1 LVQKNYRKGMMMERK
16 NLLTILLLGIIF
28 TGSGVILIA
37 MDYQKFKENYKKLYL
52 NFSRTLS
59 PTEVNE
65 SEPFPYTE
73 EKLKSELY
81 MAEEYLRQN
90 SYDSIRK
97 ALDIYNKVLSF
108 AKDVKIKQL
117 AKYGLAYSLYRLNDD
132 NRSLL
137 HLKELKT
144 EKIFD
149 PILEEEVDYLLGR
162 ILLLRGHDDEGRAI
176 LQNLLVKTTSKDLKS
191 RIHATF
197 GDYYQLKK
205 EFKKAKKSYQIALEY
220 NPDNL
225 HAEIIKENLDKNK
238 NKELIPFEHDYYDQ
252 QLSKKTLEEKEPIKK
267 EKDKLKDKN
276 KDKDKDKEKG
286 SQKLEMS
293 EEIEK
298 LKREFSLAVSLYNQ
312 NDLQNANNQLINL
325 EKKVSQLLMENI
337 KEKGKNDLYTLLENI
352 YYRLGEVVEKQK
364 NNELAKVYYDKVLA
378 NPSPELDQ
386 AALIKKGIISFEQEK
401 YKEAYNLFSR
411 AVEISP
417 NGKYTT
423 KAMEWLKETEKIL
436 KNMSD

>member
-1 LVQKNYRKGMMMERK
+1 MMERK
-16 NLLTILLLGIIF
+16 NLITILLLGIIF
-28 TGSGVILIA
+28 IGSGVILIA
-37 MDYQKFKENYKKLYL
+37 MDYQKFRENYKKLYL

-73 EKLKSELY
+73 EKLKSDLY

-90 SYDSIRK
+90 SYESIRK
-97 ALDIYNKVLSF
+97 ALDIYNRILSF

-137 HLKELKT
+137 HLKELKA

-176 LQNLLVKTTSKDLKS
+176 LQNLLAKTTSKDLKS

-238 NKELIPFEHDYYDQ
+238 ELIPFEHDYYNQ
-252 QLSKKTLEEKEPIKK
+252 QLSKKTLQKKEASSKEKESTKK
-267 EKDKLKDKN
+267 QKDKH
-276 KDKDKDKEKG
+276 KDKEIEIH
-286 SQKLEMS
+286 KLDIS

-298 LKREFSLAVSLYNQ
+298 IKREVSLAISFYHQ
-312 NDLQNANNQLINL
+312 NDLLNANNQLINL
-325 EKKVSQLLMENI
+325 EKRVNQLLMENI
-337 KEKGKNDLYTLLENI
+337 KEKEKNDLYSLLEII

-364 NNELAKVYYDKVLA
+364 NNELAKVYYDKVLS
-378 NPSPELDQ
+378 NPSPDLDQ

-401 YKEAYNLFSR
+401 YKEAYSLFNR

-417 NGKYTT
+417 NGKYTA
-423 KAMEWLKETEKIL
+423 KAMEWLRETEKIL

>member
-1 LVQKNYRKGMMMERK
+1 MMMERK

-73 EKLKSELY
+73 EKLKSDLY

-176 LQNLLVKTTSKDLKS
+176 LQNLLVKTTSNDLKS

-225 HAEIIKENLDKNK
+225 HAEIIKENLDK

>member
-1 LVQKNYRKGMMMERK
+1 MMMERK
-16 NLLTILLLGIIF
+16 KLLTILLLGIIF
-28 TGSGVILIA
+28 IGSGVILIA

-73 EKLKSELY
+73 EKLKSDLY

-176 LQNLLVKTTSKDLKS
+176 LQNLLARTTSKDLKS

-225 HAEIIKENLDKNK
+225 HAEIIKENLDK

-337 KEKGKNDLYTLLENI
+337 KEKEKNELYSLLENI

-364 NNELAKVYYDKVLA
+364 NNELAKVYYDKVLV

-386 AALIKKGIISFEQEK
+386 AALIKKGMIYFEQEK
-401 YKEAYNLFSR
+401 YNEAYNLFSR

>member
-1 LVQKNYRKGMMMERK
+1 MMMERK

-59 PTEVNE
+59 PTDVNE

-73 EKLKSELY
+73 EKLKSDLY

-238 NKELIPFEHDYYDQ
+238 ELIPFEHDYYDQ
-252 QLSKKTLEEKEPIKK
+252 QLSKKTLVEKEPIKK
-267 EKDKLKDKN
+267 EKDKHKDRI
-276 KDKDKDKEKG
+276 KEKEVP
-286 SQKLEMS
+286 QLDIS
-293 EEIEK
+293 EEIERI
-298 LKREFSLAVSLYNQ
+298 KREFSLAVSLYNQ

-337 KEKGKNDLYTLLENI
+337 KEKEKNDLYTLLENI

>member
-1 LVQKNYRKGMMMERK
+1 MMMERK
-16 NLLTILLLGIIF
+16 NLITILLLGIIF
-28 TGSGVILIA
+28 IGSGVILIA

-73 EKLKSELY
+73 EKLKSDLY

-90 SYDSIRK
+90 SYESIRK
-97 ALDIYNKVLSF
+97 ALDIYNRILSF

-137 HLKELKT
+137 HLKELKA

-176 LQNLLVKTTSKDLKS
+176 LQNLLAKTTSKDLKS

-238 NKELIPFEHDYYDQ
+238 ELIPFEHDYYNQ
-252 QLSKKTLEEKEPIKK
+252 QLSKKTLQKKEASSKEKESTKK
-267 EKDKLKDKN
+267 QKDKH
-276 KDKDKDKEKG
+276 KDKEIEIH
-286 SQKLEMS
+286 KLDIS

-298 LKREFSLAVSLYNQ
+298 IKREVSLAISFYHQ
-312 NDLQNANNQLINL
+312 NDLLNANNQLINL
-325 EKKVSQLLMENI
+325 EKRVNQLLMENI
-337 KEKGKNDLYTLLENI
+337 KEKEKNDLYSLLEII

-364 NNELAKVYYDKVLA
+364 NNELAKVYYDKVLS
-378 NPSPELDQ
+378 NPSPDLDQ

-401 YKEAYNLFSR
+401 YKEAYSLFNR

-417 NGKYTT
+417 NGKYTA
-423 KAMEWLKETEKIL
+423 KAMEWLRETEKIL

>member
-1 LVQKNYRKGMMMERK
+1 MMMERK

-28 TGSGVILIA
+28 ISSGVILIA

-59 PTEVNE
+59 PTDVNE

-73 EKLKSELY
+73 EKLKSDLY

-176 LQNLLVKTTSKDLKS
+176 LQNLLARTTSKDLKS

-225 HAEIIKENLDKNK
+225 HAEIIKENLDK

-337 KEKGKNDLYTLLENI
+337 KEKEKNDLYTLLENI

-378 NPSPELDQ
+378 NPSSELDQ

>member
-1 LVQKNYRKGMMMERK
+1 MMMERK

-59 PTEVNE
+59 PTDVNE

-73 EKLKSELY
+73 EKLKSDLY

-149 PILEEEVDYLLGR
+149 PTLEEEVDYLLGR

-238 NKELIPFEHDYYDQ
+238 ELIPFEHDYYDQ
-252 QLSKKTLEEKEPIKK
+252 QLSKKTLVEKEPIKK
-267 EKDKLKDKN
+267 EKDKHKDRI
-276 KDKDKDKEKG
+276 KEKEVP
-286 SQKLEMS
+286 QLDIS
-293 EEIEK
+293 EEIERI
-298 LKREFSLAVSLYNQ
+298 KREFSLAVSLYNQ

-337 KEKGKNDLYTLLENI
+337 KEKEKNDLYTLLENI

-386 AALIKKGIISFEQEK
+386 AALIKKGMIYFEQEK
-401 YKEAYNLFSR
+401 YKEAYNLFRR

-423 KAMEWLKETEKIL
+423 KAIEWLKETEKIL

>member
-1 LVQKNYRKGMMMERK
+1 
-16 NLLTILLLGIIF
+16 
-28 TGSGVILIA
+28 
-37 MDYQKFKENYKKLYL
+37 
-52 NFSRTLS
+52 
-59 PTEVNE
+59 
-65 SEPFPYTE
+65 
-73 EKLKSELY
+73 
-81 MAEEYLRQN
+81 
-90 SYDSIRK
+90 
-97 ALDIYNKVLSF
+97 
-108 AKDVKIKQL
+108 
-117 AKYGLAYSLYRLNDD
+117 LNDD

-176 LQNLLVKTTSKDLKS
+176 LQNLLVRTTSKDLKS

-238 NKELIPFEHDYYDQ
+238 QLIPFEHDYYDQ
-252 QLSKKTLEEKEPIKK
+252 QLSKKTLEEKETSLKEKESIKK
-267 EKDKLKDKN
+267 QKESEKDKHKDKV
-276 KDKDKDKEKG
+276 KEKEVP
-286 SQKLEMS
+286 QLDIS
-293 EEIEK
+293 EEVERI
-298 LKREFSLAVSLYNQ
+298 KREISLAVSLYNQ

-337 KEKGKNDLYTLLENI
+337 KEKEKNDLYTLLENI

-386 AALIKKGIISFEQEK
+386 AALIKKGMIYFEQEK

-417 NGKYTT
+417 NGKYTA

>member
-1 LVQKNYRKGMMMERK
+1 MVQKNYRKGMMVERK

-28 TGSGVILIA
+28 IGSGVILIA

-59 PTEVNE
+59 PTDVNE

-73 EKLKSELY
+73 EKLKSDLY

-149 PILEEEVDYLLGR
+149 PTLEEEVDYLLGR

-238 NKELIPFEHDYYDQ
+238 ELIPFEHDYYDQ
-252 QLSKKTLEEKEPIKK
+252 QLSKKTLVEKEPIKK
-267 EKDKLKDKN
+267 EKDKHKDRI
-276 KDKDKDKEKG
+276 KEKEVP
-286 SQKLEMS
+286 QLDIS
-293 EEIEK
+293 EEIERI
-298 LKREFSLAVSLYNQ
+298 KREFSLAVSLYNQ

-337 KEKGKNDLYTLLENI
+337 KEKEKNDLYTLLENI

-386 AALIKKGIISFEQEK
+386 AALIKKGMIYFEQEK
-401 YKEAYNLFSR
+401 YKEAYNLFRR

-423 KAMEWLKETEKIL
+423 KAIEWLKETEKIL

>member
-1 LVQKNYRKGMMMERK
+1 MMMERK

-73 EKLKSELY
+73 EKLKSDLY

-337 KEKGKNDLYTLLENI
+337 KEKEKNDLYTLLENI

>member
-1 LVQKNYRKGMMMERK
+1 
-16 NLLTILLLGIIF
+16 
-28 TGSGVILIA
+28 
-37 MDYQKFKENYKKLYL
+37 
-52 NFSRTLS
+52 
-59 PTEVNE
+59 
-65 SEPFPYTE
+65 
-73 EKLKSELY
+73 
-81 MAEEYLRQN
+81 
-90 SYDSIRK
+90 
-97 ALDIYNKVLSF
+97 
-108 AKDVKIKQL
+108 
-117 AKYGLAYSLYRLNDD
+117 
-132 NRSLL
+132 
-137 HLKELKT
+137 
-144 EKIFD
+144 
-149 PILEEEVDYLLGR
+149 
-162 ILLLRGHDDEGRAI
+162 
-176 LQNLLVKTTSKDLKS
+176 
-191 RIHATF
+191 
-197 GDYYQLKK
+197 
-205 EFKKAKKSYQIALEY
+205 
-220 NPDNL
+220 
-225 HAEIIKENLDKNK
+225 
-238 NKELIPFEHDYYDQ
+238 
-252 QLSKKTLEEKEPIKK
+252 
-267 EKDKLKDKN
+267 
-276 KDKDKDKEKG
+276 
-286 SQKLEMS
+286 MS

-337 KEKGKNDLYTLLENI
+337 KEKEKNDLYTLLENI

>member
-1 LVQKNYRKGMMMERK
+1 MMMERK

-28 TGSGVILIA
+28 IGSGVILIA

-59 PTEVNE
+59 PTQVNE

-73 EKLKSELY
+73 EKLKSDLY

-137 HLKELKT
+137 HLKELKG

-176 LQNLLVKTTSKDLKS
+176 LQNLLAKTTSNDLKS

-238 NKELIPFEHDYYDQ
+238 ELIPFEHDYYDQ
-252 QLSKKTLEEKEPIKK
+252 QLSKKTLEEKETSLKEKESIKK
-267 EKDKLKDKN
+267 QKESEKDKH
-276 KDKDKDKEKG
+276 KDKEKVKEKEKEVP
-286 SQKLEMS
+286 QLDIS
-293 EEIEK
+293 EEIERI
-298 LKREFSLAVSLYNQ
+298 KREISLAVSLYNQ

-325 EKKVSQLLMENI
+325 EKKVNQLLMENI
-337 KEKGKNDLYTLLENI
+337 KEKEKNELYLLLENI

-386 AALIKKGIISFEQEK
+386 VALIKKGIISFEQEK
-401 YKEAYNLFSR
+401 YKEAYNLFSL

>member
-1 LVQKNYRKGMMMERK
+1 MMMERK

-59 PTEVNE
+59 PTDVNE

-73 EKLKSELY
+73 EKLKSDLY

-238 NKELIPFEHDYYDQ
+238 ELIPFEHDYYDQ

-337 KEKGKNDLYTLLENI
+337 KEKEKNDLYTLLENI

-423 KAMEWLKETEKIL
+423 KAIEWLKETEKIL

>member
-1 LVQKNYRKGMMMERK
+1 MMMERK

-59 PTEVNE
+59 PTDVNE

-73 EKLKSELY
+73 EKLKSDLY

-238 NKELIPFEHDYYDQ
+238 ELIPFEHDYYDQ
-252 QLSKKTLEEKEPIKK
+252 QLSKKTLVEKEPIKK
-267 EKDKLKDKN
+267 EKDKHKDRI
-276 KDKDKDKEKG
+276 KEKEVP
-286 SQKLEMS
+286 QLDIS
-293 EEIEK
+293 EEIERI
-298 LKREFSLAVSLYNQ
+298 KREISLAVSLYNQ

-337 KEKGKNDLYTLLENI
+337 KEKEKNDLYTLLENI

-386 AALIKKGIISFEQEK
+386 AALIKKGMIYFEQEK
-401 YKEAYNLFSR
+401 YKEAYNLFRR

-423 KAMEWLKETEKIL
+423 KAIEWLKETEKIL

>member
-1 LVQKNYRKGMMMERK
+1 MMMERK

-59 PTEVNE
+59 PTDVNE

-73 EKLKSELY
+73 EKLKSDLY

-176 LQNLLVKTTSKDLKS
+176 LQNLLVKTTSNDLKS

-238 NKELIPFEHDYYDQ
+238 ELIPFEHDYYDQ
-252 QLSKKTLEEKEPIKK
+252 QLSKKTLVEKEPIKK
-267 EKDKLKDKN
+267 EKDKHKDRI
-276 KDKDKDKEKG
+276 KEKEVP
-286 SQKLEMS
+286 QLDIS

-337 KEKGKNDLYTLLENI
+337 KEKEKNDLYTLLENI

-386 AALIKKGIISFEQEK
+386 AALIKKGMIYFEQEK

-417 NGKYTT
+417 NGKYTA

>member
-1 LVQKNYRKGMMMERK
+1 MMMERK

-59 PTEVNE
+59 PTDVNE

-73 EKLKSELY
+73 EKLKSDLY

-176 LQNLLVKTTSKDLKS
+176 LQNLLARTTSKDLKS

-225 HAEIIKENLDKNK
+225 HAEIIKENLDK

-337 KEKGKNDLYTLLENI
+337 KEKEKNDLYTLLENI

-378 NPSPELDQ
+378 NPSPALDQ

>member
-1 LVQKNYRKGMMMERK
+1 MMMERK

-59 PTEVNE
+59 PTDVNE

-73 EKLKSELY
+73 EKLKSDLY

-238 NKELIPFEHDYYDQ
+238 ELIPFEHDYYDQ

-267 EKDKLKDKN
+267 EKDKLKDRN

-337 KEKGKNDLYTLLENI
+337 KEKEKNDLYTLLENI

-386 AALIKKGIISFEQEK
+386 AALIKKGMIYFEQEK

-417 NGKYTT
+417 NGKYTA

>member
-1 LVQKNYRKGMMMERK
+1 MMMERK

-73 EKLKSELY
+73 EKLKSDLY

-176 LQNLLVKTTSKDLKS
+176 LQNLLAKTTSNDLKS

-225 HAEIIKENLDKNK
+225 HAEIIKENLDK

-298 LKREFSLAVSLYNQ
+298 LKREFSLAMSLYNQ

-337 KEKGKNDLYTLLENI
+337 KEKEKNDLYTLLENI

-378 NPSPELDQ
+378 NPSPALDQ

>member
-1 LVQKNYRKGMMMERK
+1 MMMERK
-16 NLLTILLLGIIF
+16 KLLTILLLGIIF

-59 PTEVNE
+59 PTDVNE

-73 EKLKSELY
+73 EKLKSDLY

-176 LQNLLVKTTSKDLKS
+176 LQNLLARTTSKDLKS

-225 HAEIIKENLDKNK
+225 HAEIIKENLDK

-337 KEKGKNDLYTLLENI
+337 KEKEKNDLYTLLENI

-378 NPSPELDQ
+378 NPSPALDQ

>member
-1 LVQKNYRKGMMMERK
+1 MMMERK
-16 NLLTILLLGIIF
+16 KLLTILLLGIIF
-28 TGSGVILIA
+28 IGSGVILIA

-59 PTEVNE
+59 PTDVNE

-73 EKLKSELY
+73 EKLKSDLY

-176 LQNLLVKTTSKDLKS
+176 LQNLLARTTSKDLKS

-225 HAEIIKENLDKNK
+225 HAEIIKENLDK

-337 KEKGKNDLYTLLENI
+337 KEKEKNDLYTLLENI

-378 NPSPELDQ
+378 NPSPALDQ

-401 YKEAYNLFSR
+401 YKEAYNLFTR

>member
-1 LVQKNYRKGMMMERK
+1 MMVERK

-28 TGSGVILIA
+28 IGSGVILIA

-73 EKLKSELY
+73 EKLKSDLY

-238 NKELIPFEHDYYDQ
+238 ELIPFEHDYYDQ
-252 QLSKKTLEEKEPIKK
+252 QLSKKTLVEKEPIKK
-267 EKDKLKDKN
+267 EKDKHKDRI
-276 KDKDKDKEKG
+276 KEKEVP
-286 SQKLEMS
+286 QLDIS
-293 EEIEK
+293 EEIERI
-298 LKREFSLAVSLYNQ
+298 KREFSLAVSLYNQ

-337 KEKGKNDLYTLLENI
+337 KEKEKNDLYTLLENI

-386 AALIKKGIISFEQEK
+386 AALIKKGMIYFEQEK
-401 YKEAYNLFSR
+401 YKEAYNLFRR

-423 KAMEWLKETEKIL
+423 KAIEWLKETEKIL

>member
-1 LVQKNYRKGMMMERK
+1 MMMERK

-59 PTEVNE
+59 PTDVNE

-73 EKLKSELY
+73 EKLKSDLY

-176 LQNLLVKTTSKDLKS
+176 LQNLLARTTSKDLKS

-225 HAEIIKENLDKNK
+225 HAEIIKENLDK

-298 LKREFSLAVSLYNQ
+298 LKREFSLAMSLYNQ

-337 KEKGKNDLYTLLENI
+337 KEKEKNDLYTLLENI

-378 NPSPELDQ
+378 NPSPALDQ

>member
-1 LVQKNYRKGMMMERK
+1 MMMERK

-73 EKLKSELY
+73 EKLKSDLY

-238 NKELIPFEHDYYDQ
+238 ELIPFEHDYYDQ
-252 QLSKKTLEEKEPIKK
+252 QLSKKTLVEKEPIKK
-267 EKDKLKDKN
+267 EKDKHKDRI
-276 KDKDKDKEKG
+276 KEKEVP
-286 SQKLEMS
+286 QLDIS
-293 EEIEK
+293 EEIERI
-298 LKREFSLAVSLYNQ
+298 KREFSLAVSLYNQ

>member
-1 LVQKNYRKGMMMERK
+1 MMMERK

-28 TGSGVILIA
+28 IGSGVILIA
-37 MDYQKFKENYKKLYL
+37 MDYQRFKENYKKLYL

-73 EKLKSELY
+73 EKLKSDLY

-90 SYDSIRK
+90 SYESIRK

-108 AKDVKIKQL
+108 TKDVKIKQL

-132 NRSLL
+132 NRALL
-137 HLKELKT
+137 HLKELKA

-176 LQNLLVKTTSKDLKS
+176 LQNLLAKTTSKDLKS

-197 GDYYQLKK
+197 GDYYQLRK

-238 NKELIPFEHDYYDQ
+238 ELIPFEHDYYDQ
-252 QLSKKTLEEKEPIKK
+252 QLSKKTLEDKEKSIKEKETIKK
-267 EKDKLKDKN
+267 EKEKLEDKDKN
-276 KDKDKDKEKG
+276 KEKE
-286 SQKLEMS
+286 SQKPQKLDVS

-298 LKREFSLAVSLYNQ
+298 IKREVFLAVSLYHQ
-312 NDLQNANNQLINL
+312 NDLLNANNQLINL
-325 EKKVSQLLMENI
+325 EKRVSQLLMENI
-337 KEKGKNDLYTLLENI
+337 KEKEKNDLYSLLENI

-364 NNELAKVYYDKVLA
+364 NNELAKVYYDKVLS
-378 NPSPELDQ
+378 NPSTELDQ
-386 AALIKKGIISFEQEK
+386 AALIKKGIIYFEQER

-417 NGKYTT
+417 NGKYTA
-423 KAMEWLKETEKIL
+423 KAMEWLRETEKIL

>member
-16 NLLTILLLGIIF
+16 KILTILLLGIIF

-73 EKLKSELY
+73 EKLKSDLY

-176 LQNLLVKTTSKDLKS
+176 LQNLLARTTSKDLKS

-225 HAEIIKENLDKNK
+225 HAEVIKENLDK

-337 KEKGKNDLYTLLENI
+337 KEKEKNDLYTLLENI

-386 AALIKKGIISFEQEK
+386 AALIKKGMIYFEQEK
-401 YKEAYNLFSR
+401 YKEAYNLFTR

-417 NGKYTT
+417 NGKYTA

>member
-1 LVQKNYRKGMMMERK
+1 MMMERK

-28 TGSGVILIA
+28 ISSGVILIA
-37 MDYQKFKENYKKLYL
+37 MDYQKLKENYKKLYL
-52 NFSRTLS
+52 NFPRILS

-73 EKLKSELY
+73 EKLKSDLY

-238 NKELIPFEHDYYDQ
+238 ELIPFEHDYYDQ

-267 EKDKLKDKN
+267 EKDKLKNKN

-337 KEKGKNDLYTLLENI
+337 KEKEKNDLYTLLENI

-386 AALIKKGIISFEQEK
+386 AALIKKGIIFFEQEK

>member
-1 LVQKNYRKGMMMERK
+1 MMMERK

-73 EKLKSELY
+73 EKLKSDLY

>member
-1 LVQKNYRKGMMMERK
+1 MMMERK

-73 EKLKSELY
+73 EKLKSDLY

-238 NKELIPFEHDYYDQ
+238 QLIPFEHDYYDQ
-252 QLSKKTLEEKEPIKK
+252 QLSKKTLVEKEPIKK
-267 EKDKLKDKN
+267 EKDKHKDRI
-276 KDKDKDKEKG
+276 KEKEVP
-286 SQKLEMS
+286 QLDIS
-293 EEIEK
+293 EEIERI
-298 LKREFSLAVSLYNQ
+298 KREISLAVSLYNQ

-337 KEKGKNDLYTLLENI
+337 KEKEKNDLYTLLENI

-386 AALIKKGIISFEQEK
+386 AALIKKGMIYFEQEK
-401 YKEAYNLFSR
+401 YKEAYNLFRR

-423 KAMEWLKETEKIL
+423 KAIEWLKETEKIL